1 MWGFSKKRR
10 WKNATKRETEKT
22 MDTYCKTQLLTIP
35 QRPKLVKLQRIREYK
50 KLRPNG
56 KLLSS
61 LLPGHMDHHGK
72 GKERVYNTEDPEVV
86 DNYTENVVFDM

>member
-10 WKNATKRETEKT
+10 WKNATKRETERT

-35 QRPKLVKLQRIREYK
+35 QRPKLVKLQRIRECK
-50 KLRPNG
+50 KLRP
-56 KLLSS
+56 KWKTSIIS
-61 LLPGHMDHHGK
+61 PSRAHGSPWKRKRK
-72 GKERVYNTEDPEVV
+72 GYNTEDPEVV